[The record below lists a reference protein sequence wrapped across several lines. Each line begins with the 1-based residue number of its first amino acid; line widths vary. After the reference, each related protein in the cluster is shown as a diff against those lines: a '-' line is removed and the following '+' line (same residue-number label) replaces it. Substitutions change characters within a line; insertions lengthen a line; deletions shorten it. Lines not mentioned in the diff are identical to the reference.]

1 MGISIEVLLSAV
13 VATGERWIVV
23 ESMTE
28 VVHVCGGGLC
38 GAVLCDTHVTTV
50 SPFNPFNA
58 RGVAGVGVLLWSCN
72 DFFWPQ
78 LPQQPMLVLRQVDSF
93 FVDFV
98 ARISL

>member
-78 LPQQPMLVLRQVDSF
+78 QPMLMLVLRQVDSF